1 MTLQP
6 YKHSLPTYQPIV
18 LFFKNYLPM
27 VRTNLKRATALLV
40 TDQKEPLALLVK
52 AWQIQF
58 PGLILEV
65 LGLICL
71 RAGDN
76 ERKTL
81 LVTHWVYCSLLLTH
95 LTTCTTEAS
104 SCCLC
109 ITVLE
114 RS

>member
-40 TDQKEPLALLVK
+40 TDQTEPLTLMGK
-52 AWQIQF
+52 TWQIQL
-58 PGLILEV
+58 PSLILEV
-65 LGLICL
+65 LEHSCL

-76 ERKTL
+76 ERKTP
-81 LVTHWVYCSLLLTH
+81 LVNHRV
-95 LTTCTTEAS
+95 
-104 SCCLC
+104 
-109 ITVLE
+109 
-114 RS
+114 

>member
-40 TDQKEPLALLVK
+40 TDQTEPLALMGK
-52 AWQIQF
+52 TWQIQL
-58 PGLILEV
+58 PSLILEV
-65 LGLICL
+65 LEHSCL

-76 ERKTL
+76 ERKTP
-81 LVTHWVYCSLLLTH
+81 LVNHRV
-95 LTTCTTEAS
+95 
-104 SCCLC
+104 
-109 ITVLE
+109 
-114 RS
+114 